1 MPVERDVAG
10 GRDRTTLVAVVA
22 ALAGDVVVGAG
33 VDTPQA
39 GTDETDGQQDAHAFH
54 DGSFAGWQGA
64 ASPAA
69 SPPYLRRA
77 LNVSRNRDRPSAVR
91 PPSLPDGGHP
101 GGLQRLTD
109 LHPRHAFPH
118 HIACADPQRGAV
130 QVDQGATLWIVGI
143 LLATATAIVATIAQV
158 GWLLGRG
165 IAAPQASSLL
175 QGSARFNT
183 FIGLA
188 IAEAVFGT
196 QGLQIAVLGS
206 ALLVPVVNV
215 TVVTLMTRQLG
226 GGGKSILIGLV
237 KNPLILSI
245 CAGVLFNLAGLNEV
259 PVLHE
264 IARILGSA
272 ALPIML
278 LCVGANLKIRGLSG
292 SARIIGVSMI
302 GKFLINPAAVLLAA
316 ILLGADPLTVQVAL
330 IFAALPTGAASYT
343 LAREMRGDA
352 PLMAAIITAQTLISF
367 VTLPLTLLIG
377 AAIVSG

>member
-1 MPVERDVAG
+1 MLTIFLAIAPVF
-10 GRDRTTLVAVVA
+10 
-22 ALAGDVVVGAG
+22 ALILMGYG
-33 VDTPQA
+33 
-39 GTDETDGQQDAHAFH
+39 
-54 DGSFAGWQGA
+54 
-64 ASPAA
+64 
-69 SPPYLRRA
+69 LRRGGIPSTEFWNLNDRLVYWVLMPA
-77 LNVSRNRDRPSAVR
+77 LFFAKISAADL
-91 PPSLPDGGHP
+91 S
-101 GGLQRLTD
+101 GGLGQY
-109 LHPRHAFPH
+109 AM
-118 HIACADPQRGAV
+118 
-130 QVDQGATLWIVGI
+130 
-143 LLATATAIVATIAQV
+143 LLYAGFFAAIGC

-377 AAIVSG
+377 AAVVSG

>member
-1 MPVERDVAG
+1 MLTIFLAIAPVF
-10 GRDRTTLVAVVA
+10 
-22 ALAGDVVVGAG
+22 ALILMGYG
-33 VDTPQA
+33 
-39 GTDETDGQQDAHAFH
+39 
-54 DGSFAGWQGA
+54 
-64 ASPAA
+64 
-69 SPPYLRRA
+69 LRRGGIPSTEFWNLNDRLVYWVLMPA
-77 LNVSRNRDRPSAVR
+77 LFFAKISAADL
-91 PPSLPDGGHP
+91 S
-101 GGLQRLTD
+101 GGLGQYAML
-109 LHPRHAFPH
+109 LYAGFFAA
-118 HIACADPQRGAV
+118 IAC
-130 QVDQGATLWIVGI
+130 
-143 LLATATAIVATIAQV
+143 

-245 CAGVLFNLAGLNEV
+245 CTGVLFNLAGMNEV

-343 LAREMRGDA
+343 QAREMRGDA

>member
-1 MPVERDVAG
+1 MLTIFLAIAPVF
-10 GRDRTTLVAVVA
+10 
-22 ALAGDVVVGAG
+22 ALILMGYG
-33 VDTPQA
+33 
-39 GTDETDGQQDAHAFH
+39 
-54 DGSFAGWQGA
+54 
-64 ASPAA
+64 
-69 SPPYLRRA
+69 LRRGGIPSTEFWNLNDRLVYWVLMPA
-77 LNVSRNRDRPSAVR
+77 LFFAKISAADL
-91 PPSLPDGGHP
+91 S
-101 GGLQRLTD
+101 GGLGQY
-109 LHPRHAFPH
+109 AM
-118 HIACADPQRGAV
+118 
-130 QVDQGATLWIVGI
+130 
-143 LLATATAIVATIAQV
+143 LLYAGFFAAIGC

-245 CAGVLFNLAGLNEV
+245 CTGVLFNLAGLNEV